1 MGGAEVSIRSFSCDE
16 EFSHS
21 TSEVLGL
28 RANWEVGR
36 EEKEDASSGNSESDI
51 KPPNSNMAIEVTGSA
66 GGADGLVF
74 SMRGND
80 WNSKFEVG
88 EGERET

>member
-1 MGGAEVSIRSFSCDE
+1 MSIRSSACE
-16 EFSHS
+16 ELSHS

-36 EEKEDASSGNSESDI
+36 EEKEEASSGYSESDV
-51 KPPNSNMAIEVTGSA
+51 KPANSKMAMVLTGSEGCA
-66 GGADGLVF
+66 EGFVF
-74 SMRGND
+74 SMRGSD

-88 EGERET
+88 EGEREM